1 MELIVNLKQKKEMKI
16 IAVGKN
22 YAEHAMEFDGTVDK
36 PQVPMIFMKPDSAII
51 KNGKHFY
58 VPDFLG
64 RVEYEA
70 EIVVRINKLG
80 KSIPARFAHRYY
92 DAITVGIDF
101 TARDMQKKAIE
112 RGEPWDLSKGFDG
125 SAVLGEFCPVE
136 RYDIDNVAFSLTVN
150 DNVVQSGNTS
160 QMHFSVDE
168 IIAYVS
174 RFCTLKTGD
183 LIFTGTPAGVGEAM
197 IGSHLKGYI
206 GDEKVLDFHVR

>member
-1 MELIVNLKQKKEMKI
+1 MKI

-22 YAEHAMEFDGTVDK
+22 YAEHALEFDGTVEK
-36 PQVPMIFMKPDSAII
+36 PAVPMIFMKPDSAII

-64 RVEYEA
+64 RVDYEA

-80 KSIPARFAHRYY
+80 KSIPARFAYRYY

-101 TARDMQKKAIE
+101 TARDMQRAFIE
-112 RGEPWDLSKGFDG
+112 AGAPWELSKGFDG
-125 SAVLGEFCPVE
+125 SAVLGEFRPVE
-136 RYDIDNVAFSLTVN
+136 QYDINDVPFSLTI
-150 DNVVQSGNTS
+150 DDKVVQSASTA
-160 QMHFSVDE
+160 QMLFKVDE

-183 LIFTGTPAGVGEAM
+183 LIFTGTPAGSGPVS
-197 IGSHLKGYI
+197 IGTHLRGYI
-206 GDEKVLDFHVR
+206 NDDKVLDFQVR

>member
-1 MELIVNLKQKKEMKI
+1 MKI

-22 YAEHAMEFDGTVDK
+22 YAEHAFEFDGTVEK
-36 PQVPMIFMKPDSAII
+36 PAVPMIFMKPDSAII

-64 RVEYEA
+64 RVDYEA

-101 TARDMQKKAIE
+101 TARDMQHAFIE
-112 RGEPWDLSKGFDG
+112 AGAPWELSKGFDG
-125 SAVLGEFCPVE
+125 SAVLGEFRSVE
-136 RYDIDNVAFSLTVN
+136 QYDIDNVPFSLTI
-150 DNVVQSGNTS
+150 DDKVVQSATTAE
-160 QMHFSVDE
+160 MLFKVDE
-168 IIAYVS
+168 IIAYIS

-183 LIFTGTPAGVGEAM
+183 LIFTGTPAGSGPVA
-197 IGSHLKGYI
+197 IGTHLKGFI
-206 GDEKVLDFHVR
+206 GEEKVLDFHVR

>member
-1 MELIVNLKQKKEMKI
+1 MKI

-22 YAEHAMEFDGTVDK
+22 YAEHALEFDGTVDAPK
-36 PQVPMIFMKPDSAII
+36 VPLIFMKPDSAII

-64 RVEYEA
+64 RVDYEA

-101 TARDMQKKAIE
+101 TARDMQRALIE

-125 SAVLGEFCPVE
+125 SAVLGEFLPVE
-136 RYDIDNVAFSLTVN
+136 RYNINDIDFSLTI
-150 DNVVQSGNTS
+150 DENVVQKANTS
-160 QMHFSVDE
+160 QMYFPVDE

-183 LIFTGTPAGVGEAM
+183 LIFTGTPAGAGEAK
-197 IGSHLKGYI
+197 IGTHLKGYI
-206 GDEKVLDFHVR
+206 GEEKVLDFHVR

>member
-1 MELIVNLKQKKEMKI
+1 MKI

-22 YAEHAMEFDGTVDK
+22 YREHALEFDGTGEK
-36 PQVPMIFMKPDSAII
+36 PAVPIIFMKPDSAII

-64 RVEYEA
+64 QIDYEA

-101 TARDMQKKAIE
+101 TARDLQRRLIAA
-112 RGEPWDLSKGFDG
+112 GEPWDMSKGFDG
-125 SAVLGEFCPVE
+125 SAVLGEFRPVE
-136 RYDIDNVAFSLTVN
+136 QYDINNVDFSLTIN
-150 DNVVQSGNTS
+150 DEIVQSANSS
-160 QMHFSVDE
+160 QMLFPVDE

-183 LIFTGTPAGVGEAM
+183 LIFTGTPAGTGPVQ
-197 IGSHLKGYI
+197 IGTHLKGYI
-206 GDEKVLDFHVR
+206 GEDKVLDFHVR

>member
-1 MELIVNLKQKKEMKI
+1 MKI

-22 YAEHAMEFDGTVDK
+22 YSEHALEFDGTVER
-36 PQVPMIFMKPDSAII
+36 PQVPLIFMKPDSAII

-64 RVEYEA
+64 RVDYEA

-101 TARDMQKKAIE
+101 TARDMQRKLIE
-112 RGEPWDLSKGFDG
+112 KGEPWDLSKGFDG
-125 SAVLGEFCPVE
+125 SAVLGEFRSVE
-136 RYDIDNVAFSLTVN
+136 HYNINDVDFSLTI
-150 DNVVQSGNTS
+150 DEEVVQKANTS
-160 QMHFSVDE
+160 QMYFSVDE

-183 LIFTGTPAGVGEAM
+183 LIFTGTPAGVGEAK
-197 IGSHLKGYI
+197 IGTHLKGYI
-206 GDEKVLDFHVR
+206 GEEKVLDFHVR

>member
-1 MELIVNLKQKKEMKI
+1 MKI

-22 YAEHAMEFDGTVDK
+22 YSEHALEFDGTVDK

-64 RVEYEA
+64 RVDYEA

-92 DAITVGIDF
+92 DAVTVGIDF
-101 TARDMQKKAIE
+101 TARDMQRKAIE

-125 SAVLGEFCPVE
+125 SAVLGEFRSVE
-136 RYDIDNVAFSLTVN
+136 GLDVNDIDFSLTID
-150 DNVVQSGNTS
+150 DNTVQRGNTS
-160 QMHFSVDE
+160 QMYFSIDE
-168 IIAYVS
+168 IIANVS

-183 LIFTGTPAGVGEAM
+183 LIFTGTPAGVGEAK
-197 IGSHLKGYI
+197 IGTHLKGYI
-206 GDEKVLDFHVR
+206 GDDKVLDFHVR

>member
-1 MELIVNLKQKKEMKI
+1 MKI

-22 YAEHAMEFDGTVDK
+22 YRDHAVEFDGSSEK
-36 PQVPMIFMKPDSAII
+36 PAVPIIFMKPDSAII

-64 RVEYEA
+64 RIDYEA

-80 KSIPARFAHRYY
+80 KSIPARFAYRYY

-101 TARDMQKKAIE
+101 TARDWQRSLIAA
-112 RGEPWDLSKGFDG
+112 GEPWDMSKGFDG
-125 SAVLGEFCPVE
+125 SAVLGDFRPVE
-136 RYDIDNVAFSLTVN
+136 RYDINNIDFSLTIN
-150 DNVVQSGNTS
+150 DELAQKGNTS
-160 QMHFSVDE
+160 QMFFAVDE

-183 LIFTGTPAGVGEAM
+183 LIFTGTPAGSGPAT
-197 IGSHLKGYI
+197 IGTHLKGYI
-206 GDEKVLDFHVR
+206 GDDKVLDFHVR

>member
-1 MELIVNLKQKKEMKI
+1 MKI

-22 YAEHAMEFDGTVDK
+22 YAEHALEFDGTVEK
-36 PQVPMIFMKPDSAII
+36 PSVPMIFMKPDSAII

-64 RVEYEA
+64 RVDFEA

-101 TARDMQKKAIE
+101 TARDMQRAFIE
-112 RGEPWDLSKGFDG
+112 AGAPWELSKGFDG
-125 SAVLGEFCPVE
+125 SAVLGEFRPVE
-136 RYDIDNVAFSLTVN
+136 QYNINDVPFSLTI
-150 DNVVQSGNTS
+150 DDKMVQSASTA
-160 QMHFSVDE
+160 QMLFKVDE
-168 IIAYVS
+168 IIAYIS

-183 LIFTGTPAGVGEAM
+183 LIFTGTPAGSGPVS
-197 IGSHLKGYI
+197 IGTHLRGYI
-206 GDEKVLDFHVR
+206 GEDKVLDFQVR

>member
-1 MELIVNLKQKKEMKI
+1 MKI

-22 YAEHAMEFDGTVDK
+22 YSEHALEFDGTVER
-36 PQVPMIFMKPDSAII
+36 PQVPLIFMKPDSAII

-64 RVEYEA
+64 RVDYEA

-101 TARDMQKKAIE
+101 TARDMQRKLIE
-112 RGEPWDLSKGFDG
+112 NGEPWDLSKGFDG
-125 SAVLGEFCPVE
+125 SAVLGEFRSVE
-136 RYDIDNVAFSLTVN
+136 KYNINDVDFSLTI
-150 DNVVQSGNTS
+150 DNEVVQKANTS
-160 QMHFSVDE
+160 QMYFSVDE

-183 LIFTGTPAGVGEAM
+183 LIFTGTPAGVGEAK
-197 IGSHLKGYI
+197 IGTHLKGYI

>member
-1 MELIVNLKQKKEMKI
+1 MKI

-22 YAEHAMEFDGTVDK
+22 YAEHALEFDGTVEK
-36 PQVPMIFMKPDSAII
+36 PSVPMIFMKPDSAII

-64 RVEYEA
+64 RVDYEA

-101 TARDMQKKAIE
+101 TARDMQRAFIE
-112 RGEPWDLSKGFDG
+112 AGAPWELSKGFDG
-125 SAVLGEFCPVE
+125 SAVLGEFRPVE
-136 RYDIDNVAFSLTVN
+136 QYNINDVPFSLTI
-150 DNVVQSGNTS
+150 DDKVVQSASTA
-160 QMHFSVDE
+160 QMLFKVDE
-168 IIAYVS
+168 IIAYIS

-183 LIFTGTPAGVGEAM
+183 LIFTGTPAGSGPVS
-197 IGSHLKGYI
+197 IGTYLRGYI
-206 GDEKVLDFHVR
+206 GEDKVLDFQVR

>member
-1 MELIVNLKQKKEMKI
+1 MKI

-22 YAEHAMEFDGTVDK
+22 YAEHALEFDGTVEK
-36 PQVPMIFMKPDSAII
+36 PSVPMIFMKPDSAII

-64 RVEYEA
+64 RVDFEA

-101 TARDMQKKAIE
+101 TARDMQRAFIE
-112 RGEPWDLSKGFDG
+112 AGAPWELSKGFDG
-125 SAVLGEFCPVE
+125 SAVLGEFRPVE
-136 RYDIDNVAFSLTVN
+136 QYNINDVPFSLTI
-150 DNVVQSGNTS
+150 DDKVVQSASTA
-160 QMHFSVDE
+160 QMLFKVDE
-168 IIAYVS
+168 IIAYIS

-183 LIFTGTPAGVGEAM
+183 LIFTGTPAGSGPVS
-197 IGSHLKGYI
+197 IGTHLRGYI
-206 GDEKVLDFHVR
+206 GEYKVLDFQVR

>member
-1 MELIVNLKQKKEMKI
+1 MKI

-22 YAEHAMEFDGTVDK
+22 YSEHALEFDGTVDK

-64 RVEYEA
+64 RVDYEA

-92 DAITVGIDF
+92 DAVTVGIDF
-101 TARDMQKKAIE
+101 TARDMQRKAIE

-125 SAVLGEFCPVE
+125 SAVLGEFRSVE
-136 RYDIDNVAFSLTVN
+136 GLDVNDIDFSLTID
-150 DNVVQSGNTS
+150 DNTVQRGNTS
-160 QMHFSVDE
+160 QMYFSIDE

-183 LIFTGTPAGVGEAM
+183 LIFTGTPAGVGPVA
-197 IGSHLKGYI
+197 IDDHITGYL
-206 GDEKVLDFHVR
+206 GEKKVLEFNIK

>member
-1 MELIVNLKQKKEMKI
+1 MKI

-22 YAEHAMEFDGTVDK
+22 YADHALEFDGTVDR
-36 PQVPMIFMKPDSAII
+36 PAVPMIFMKPDSAII

-64 RVEYEA
+64 RVDYET
-70 EIVVRINKLG
+70 EIVVRICKLG
-80 KSIPARFAHRYY
+80 KSIPARFAYRYY

-101 TARDMQKKAIE
+101 TARDMQRGLIE

-125 SAVLGEFCPVE
+125 SAVLGDFRPVE
-136 RYDIDNVAFSLTVN
+136 GRDINNIDFSLTI
-150 DNVVQSGNTS
+150 DEQVVQQGNTS
-160 QMHFSVDE
+160 QMYFSVDE

-183 LIFTGTPAGVGEAM
+183 LIFTGTPAGVGEAK
-197 IGSHLKGYI
+197 IGTHLKGYI
-206 GDEKVLDFHVR
+206 GEEKVLDFHVR

>member
-1 MELIVNLKQKKEMKI
+1 MKI

-22 YAEHAMEFDGTVDK
+22 YSEHAKEFDGSSDK
-36 PQVPMIFMKPDSAII
+36 PAVPIIFMKPDSAII

-64 RVEYEA
+64 RVDYEA

-101 TARDMQKKAIE
+101 TARDWQRRLIAA
-112 RGEPWDLSKGFDG
+112 GEPWDMSKGFDG
-125 SAVLGEFCPVE
+125 SAVLGEFRPVE
-136 RYDIDNVAFSLTVN
+136 RYDMNNIDFSLTIN
-150 DNVVQSGNTS
+150 DEPAQVGNTS
-160 QMHFSVDE
+160 QMYFSVDE

-183 LIFTGTPAGVGEAM
+183 LIFTGTPAGAGPVA
-197 IGSHLKGYI
+197 IGTHLKGYI
-206 GDEKVLDFHVR
+206 GDDKVLDFHVR

>member
-1 MELIVNLKQKKEMKI
+1 MKI

-22 YAEHAMEFDGTVDK
+22 YRDHALEFDGSSDK
-36 PQVPMIFMKPDSAII
+36 PAVPIIFMKPDSAII

-64 RVEYEA
+64 RVDYEA

-101 TARDMQKKAIE
+101 TARDWQRNLIAA
-112 RGEPWDLSKGFDG
+112 GEPWDMSKGFDG
-125 SAVLGEFCPVE
+125 SAVLGDFRPIE
-136 RYDIDNVAFSLTVN
+136 RYDINNVDFSLTIN
-150 DNVVQSGNTS
+150 DELAQEGNTS
-160 QMHFSVDE
+160 QMYFSVDE

-183 LIFTGTPAGVGEAM
+183 LIFTGTPAGSGPAT
-197 IGSHLKGYI
+197 IGTHLKGYI
-206 GDEKVLDFHVR
+206 GDDKVLDFHVR

>member
-1 MELIVNLKQKKEMKI
+1 MKI

-22 YAEHAMEFDGTVDK
+22 YAEHAYEFDGTVDAPK
-36 PQVPMIFMKPDSAII
+36 VPMIFMKPDSAII

-64 RVEYEA
+64 RVDYEA

-101 TARDMQKKAIE
+101 TARDMQRGLIE

-125 SAVLGEFCPVE
+125 SAVLGEFRPIE
-136 RYDIDNVAFSLTVN
+136 QYDIANVDFSLTID
-150 DNVVQSGNTS
+150 DNVVQKANTS
-160 QMHFSVDE
+160 QMYFPVDE

-183 LIFTGTPAGVGEAM
+183 LIFTGTPAGAGEAK
-197 IGSHLKGYI
+197 IGTHLKGYI
-206 GDEKVLDFHVR
+206 GEDKVLDFHVR

>member
-1 MELIVNLKQKKEMKI
+1 MKI

-22 YAEHAMEFDGTVDK
+22 YAEHAMEFDGTAGK
-36 PQVPMIFMKPDSAII
+36 PAAPMIFMKPDSAII

-64 RVEYEA
+64 QIDYEA

-101 TARDMQKKAIE
+101 TAREMQRAFIAA
-112 RGEPWDLSKGFDG
+112 GEPWELSKGFDG
-125 SAVLGEFCPVE
+125 SAVLGEFRPIE
-136 RYDIDNVAFSLTVN
+136 NYDIKNTPFSLTIN
-150 DNVVQSGNTS
+150 DNTVQTANTS
-160 QMHFSVDE
+160 QMLFSVDE
-168 IIAYVS
+168 IIAYIS

-183 LIFTGTPAGVGEAM
+183 LIFTGTPAGSGPVA
-197 IGSHLKGYI
+197 IGSHLKGFI

>member
-1 MELIVNLKQKKEMKI
+1 MKI

-22 YAEHAMEFDGTVDK
+22 YRDHAIEFDGSNEK
-36 PQVPMIFMKPDSAII
+36 PAVPLIFMKPDSAII

-64 RVEYEA
+64 RVDYEA

-101 TARDMQKKAIE
+101 TARDWQRRLIDA
-112 RGEPWDLSKGFDG
+112 GEPWDMSKGFDG
-125 SAVLGEFCPVE
+125 SAVLGDFRPIE
-136 RYDIDNVAFSLTVN
+136 RYDINNVDFSLTIN
-150 DNVVQSGNTS
+150 DELAQEGNTS
-160 QMHFSVDE
+160 QMYFAVDE
-168 IIAYVS
+168 IIEYVS

-183 LIFTGTPAGVGEAM
+183 LIFTGTPAGAGPAT
-197 IGSHLKGYI
+197 IGAHLKGYI
-206 GDEKVLDFHVR
+206 GDDKVLDFHVR

>member
-1 MELIVNLKQKKEMKI
+1 MKI

-22 YAEHAMEFDGTVDK
+22 YSEHALEFDGTVEK
-36 PQVPMIFMKPDSAII
+36 PQAPIIFMKPDSAII

-64 RVEYEA
+64 RVDYET

-101 TARDMQKKAIE
+101 TARDMQRGLIE

-125 SAVLGEFCPVE
+125 SAVLGEFRPIE
-136 RYDIDNVAFSLTVN
+136 RYDINNVDFSLTID
-150 DNVVQSGNTS
+150 DNVVQRGNTS
-160 QMHFSVDE
+160 QMYFSVDE

-183 LIFTGTPAGVGEAM
+183 LIFTGTPAGVGEAT
-197 IGSHLKGYI
+197 IGTHLKGYI
-206 GDEKVLDFHVR
+206 GDDKVLDFHVR